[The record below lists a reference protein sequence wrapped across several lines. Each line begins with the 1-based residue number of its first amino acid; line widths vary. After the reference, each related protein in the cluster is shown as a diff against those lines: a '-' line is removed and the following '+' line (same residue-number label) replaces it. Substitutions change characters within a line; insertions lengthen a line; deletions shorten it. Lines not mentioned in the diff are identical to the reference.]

1 MAGWNF
7 GGCAGMN
14 IGNTEMPEPILS
26 VSICP
31 FLSHRIRTLCFH
43 NHNITSSSICLSLGW
58 QTFCFVRTHN
68 HYYRSSCF
76 GFIFWLVVVRFA
88 VHWYLLP
95 YYEYAI
101 EPPTS
106 FRSLFFHAEML
117 IWCVLFSQALSSNR
131 NFRYPLWDNLA
142 WHICYNWSCAPSGQL
157 TFHCIDAA

>member
-14 IGNTEMPEPILS
+14 IGNTEMPEPIPPAI
-26 VSICP
+26 ICP

-43 NHNITSSSICLSLGW
+43 NHSITSSSICLSLGW
-58 QTFCFVRTHN
+58 QAFCFVITQN
-68 HYYRSSCF
+68 HYYCSSCF
-76 GFIFWLVVVRFA
+76 GFMVVVQFA

-106 FRSLFFHAEML
+106 FRSSLFCAEMFMMCYHL
-117 IWCVLFSQALSSNR
+117 LTETSVTLFGITLHDTFAITDHVLCSVNSHWRCRDVEAF
-131 NFRYPLWDNLA
+131 FP
-142 WHICYNWSCAPSGQL
+142 
-157 TFHCIDAA
+157 

>member
-14 IGNTEMPEPILS
+14 IGNTEMPEPILP
-26 VSICP
+26 VIICP
-31 FLSHRIRTLCFH
+31 FLSHRIRTLCVH
-43 NHNITSSSICLSLGW
+43 NHSITSSSICVSFGW

-106 FRSLFFHAEML
+106 FRSSLFRAEMFMMCYHL
-117 IWCVLFSQALSSNR
+117 LTETSVTLFGITLHDTFATTDHVLCSVNSHFIA
-131 NFRYPLWDNLA
+131 
-142 WHICYNWSCAPSGQL
+142 
-157 TFHCIDAA
+157 